1 MLKFSRILLQ
11 KYILKITD
19 LVPLLQ
25 MYFYR
30 HTNCYTDHTRLSTAF
45 TNGWSTVIQRS
56 KP

>member
-19 LVPLLQ
+19 SVPLLQ